1 MPSVCSQIQAQ
12 YNQIKALK
20 EEFVSAYEKAKE
32 TKTQE
37 DRDKARELQNKLIAQ
52 REALKDLL
60 WPFKEMPSQ
69 ELKKQYEEEV
79 KILKENK
86 LIQEIPN
93 TGKTGIKNHFPEL
106 IEQGFPEY
114 FPLPTIENIKKALKE
129 KKELYREKIK
139 QGFARLQITPVTPMR
154 FLIQAAEDALKKRP
168 DILTKDNGTIEEKPI
183 WRWEGLYKYKP
194 GEGQGLDEIG
204 ELVYL
209 PKKLDEDNH
218 GGITKQELLKKTL
231 KTHAQGYIIELK
243 QKDPLIPRQGS
254 NIDIAGRKRI
264 EAGKSPENYLKDMQ
278 VEQKKPDSKYKG
290 EAFITPDSR
299 IIEFISQ
306 IEKGELIGDYQ
317 NNKDS
322 ACFCLGAYFKSRGY
336 APRLYWVRDDRLLS
350 LSRDDAG
357 GVGSDDGASA
367 SVMVGLE
374 TA

>member
-168 DILTKDNGTIEEKPI
+168 DIFTKDNGTIEENPI
-183 WRWEGLYKYKP
+183 WRWEDLYKYKP

-243 QKDPLIPRQGS
+243 QKDPLIPREGS

-278 VEQKKPDSKYKG
+278 VEQKKPDSK
-290 EAFITPDSR
+290 
-299 IIEFISQ
+299 Q
-306 IEKGELIGDYQ
+306 L
-317 NNKDS
+317 
-322 ACFCLGAYFKSRGY
+322 
-336 APRLYWVRDDRLLS
+336 
-350 LSRDDAG
+350 
-357 GVGSDDGASA
+357 AS
-367 SVMVGLE
+367 
-374 TA
+374 